1 MPPFHVEEAA
11 FCGEMAPFQMLS
23 SARDIS
29 FHPQETYPF
38 TRKRHIL
45 SPARDI
51 SFHPQELFLSYAKIL
66 IRAKLFANWPE
77 NICST
82 RRARPTRP
90 SGSFQSESKNG

>member
-29 FHPQETYPF
+29 FHPQE
-38 TRKRHIL
+38 
-45 SPARDI
+45 
-51 SFHPQELFLSYAKIL
+51 LFLSYAKIL

-77 NICST
+77 NICPT
-82 RRARPTRP
+82 RRARPTCP

>member
-23 SARDIS
+23 S
-29 FHPQETYPF
+29 
-38 TRKRHIL
+38 
-45 SPARDI
+45 ARDI

-82 RRARPTRP
+82 RRARPTCP